1 MDYLNAMF
9 SLKGNVALVTG
20 GSYGIGFAIAKA
32 LARAGAVIAFN
43 CRSQE
48 HLDQAMKDYKR
59 EGIDAHGY
67 ICDVTDEIHVQQL
80 VSEIEKTLGTID
92 ILVNNAGI
100 IKRIPHVRHDDGRVP
115 PGRRYRLSRPVHCI
129 QSGHSR
135 YDKKRPR
142 QIINICSMMSEL
154 GRETVFG
161 LCRSQRR
168 SENVNPQY
176 LR

>member
-1 MDYLNAMF
+1 MDYLNDMF

-20 GSYGIGFAIAKA
+20 GSYGIGFAIAKS

-80 VSEIEKTLGTID
+80 VSKIEKTLGTID

-100 IKRIPHVRHDDGRVP
+100 IKRIPMCDMTTEEFRQVVDIDLVGPFIV
-115 PGRRYRLSRPVHCI
+115 SKAI

-142 QIINICSMMSEL
+142 QNH
-154 GRETVFG
+154 
-161 LCRSQRR
+161 
-168 SENVNPQY
+168 QY
-176 LR
+176 LLYDERIRS